1 MRPEDRLIV
10 ALDVPGRD
18 SALALA
24 RCLGPVA
31 GRFKVGLELFTA
43 AGPGLVAEIAAADP
57 ATGGRVFLDLK
68 FHDIPNTV
76 AGAVRAAVR
85 TGAWMM
91 NVHASGG
98 REMMHRA
105 AAAAAEESARLGTP
119 RPLVVAVTVLT
130 SLDAVA
136 LTDEVGVGRDP
147 LSHVLFLAERARE
160 AGLDGVV
167 CSPLE
172 VGAVKRACGREFLA
186 VTPGVRP
193 VAAAAG
199 DQRRHLTPAAA
210 VAAGAD
216 YLVVGRPIT
225 AAPDSLAAA
234 RRLLGEM
241 GGGDGDGRGGWR
253 WRGEWT

>member
-10 ALDVPGRD
+10 ALDVAGRD
-18 SALALA
+18 PALALA

-31 GRFKVGLELFTA
+31 RRFKVGLELFTA
-43 AGPGLVAEIAAADP
+43 AGPGLVPEISAQ
-57 ATGGRVFLDLK
+57 GGRVFLDLK

-193 VAAAAG
+193 VVAAAG

-241 GGGDGDGRGGWR
+241 GGGDGD
-253 WRGEWT
+253 ES